1 VKKKSKILITYKN
14 LLNHVQINT
23 EHNIED
29 KQVYNNLVS
38 LLIKEYQYQKNFD
51 IDILESAINF
61 NIRKNKNNKDID
73 YKSELNNLKDS
84 IISNFDKQSSMH
96 YIFCPLQGSSLNED
110 IRIGNILFLKL
121 ENDNEK
127 FINKIANELN
137 VPIQDLKFFL
147 EHTINS
153 RSKDFLNSNMLII
166 KVEACN
172 KYVRRYASEIIQD
185 VFDFIRLIHTAYE
198 EINYL
203 LKYKAI
209 PGDENSHVAIF
220 SNKDWECY
228 HSHNWNAF
236 LNLKIDL
243 NFLKDTIN
251 QNLLLKF
258 ISKYTLNKNDTIPET
273 LSILYNAIKIFNR
286 GMKYERQDV
295 EVCNLLL
302 LTACESILTQKYNEK
317 RLRLCVL
324 IPKIIGMPKQ
334 NNTNSSLIINN
345 LYRSRNNFVHSGEKM
360 HHSFEEKEL
369 ESAQRMYAQVLI
381 KLFEYILDE
390 RIQSMKNLNKNLND
404 LFEQSI
410 FS

>member
-1 VKKKSKILITYKN
+1 MKKKSKILITYKN

-29 KQVYNNLVS
+29 KQVYNNFVS

-51 IDILESAINF
+51 IDILENAINF

-110 IRIGNILFLKL
+110 IRISNILFLKL

-220 SNKDWECY
+220 SNKNWECC

-243 NFLKDTIN
+243 NFLKNPIN

-258 ISKYTLNKNDTIPET
+258 ISKYTLNKNETLPET
-273 LSILYNAIKIFNR
+273 LRILYNAIKKFNR

-302 LTACESILTQKYNEK
+302 LTACESIITQKHNEK

-324 IPKIIGMPKQ
+324 IPKIIGNPKQ
-334 NNTNSSLIINN
+334 NSTNSSLIIDN
-345 LYRSRNNFVHSGEKM
+345 LYRSRNNFVHSGKKM
-360 HHSFEEKEL
+360 HHSFEENDL
-369 ESAQRMYAQVLI
+369 EVAQRMYALVLI
-381 KLFEYILDE
+381 KLFEYILNE
-390 RIQSMKNLNKNLND
+390 RIQSMENLNKNLND